1 MFTGPLEHR
10 IAIRELHETYG
21 AGVLAK
27 DPVLWGSVWAED
39 ARWSLLGHEVAGR
52 AAIVA
57 FWSAAMDA
65 CDAVSFVSV
74 PASIELDGDTGSG
87 ITQTHEILRTSD
99 GTTRVLGGAYDD
111 SFVRCNGRWLYAA
124 RSFRVV
130 AEYEGARP

>member
-65 CDAVSFVSV
+65 CDAVSFVSCQ
-74 PASIELDGDTGSG
+74 PASSSMATPAVGLPR
-87 ITQTHEILRTSD
+87 RT
-99 GTTRVLGGAYDD
+99 RY
-111 SFVRCNGRWLYAA
+111 CGRAMA
-124 RSFRVV
+124 QR
-130 AEYEGARP
+130 GC